1 MFHVY
6 ETRVSRGFQLAIG
19 GLALL
24 SLTALVVTAWIL
36 ADFQHEQEI
45 VAKIIRNL
53 PDSDL
58 AVARELA
65 GELRFQSQL
74 SILLI
79 LNIIATG
86 IAVVLLVRAYLNSER
101 SLREVKVMASDVLA
115 SMDQQGV
122 LTTDRN
128 AIITSITPQGC
139 QLLGLEGP
147 VIGRPLAD
155 VGIEH
160 TMLCVICSHVN
171 AHHSSVRDCD
181 YTITSH
187 GHEQTLRA
195 GCSLLRNERQEE
207 LGTVIHIRDVTERVL
222 MEQRL
227 RRMERYA
234 GLGSLAT
241 GLHHEIKNPLSALS
255 LHVQLLEEALVAQ
268 TAPGEI
274 EEMLGVIRTE
284 INRLASVLE
293 GFRNYASMSEPGRS
307 DVNLA
312 ELINKLVRFI
322 RPQAEQQHVKIKVNI
337 EDEKLPNVKADSVH
351 IDQVLLNLALNALQA
366 MADGGTLTIGLSRQ
380 EDSLQIAVTD
390 TGKGIPAEFRES
402 IFDPYF
408 TTRNEGT
415 GMGLALC
422 EKIVR
427 QHDGTID
434 LTTGSNGTT
443 FIVLL
448 PIKEKL

>member
-24 SLTALVVTAWIL
+24 SLTGLVVTLWIL
-36 ADFQHEQEI
+36 VDFQHEQEI
-45 VAKIIRNL
+45 VARIIRDL

-74 SILLI
+74 SILLF

-86 IAVVLLVRAYLNSER
+86 IASVLLVRAYLNSER
-101 SLREVKVMASDVLA
+101 SLREVKVLASDVLA
-115 SMDQQGV
+115 SMDQGV
-122 LTTDRN
+122 LTTDRDEV
-128 AIITSITPQGC
+128 ITSINPRGRE
-139 QLLGLEGP
+139 LLGLEEP
-147 VIGRPLAD
+147 VIDRPLSD

-160 TMLCVICSHVN
+160 TLLCVICSHVN
-171 AHHSSVRDCD
+171 AHHSPVRDCD
-181 YTITSH
+181 YTVNRD
-187 GHEQTLRA
+187 GLEQTLRA

-207 LGTVIHIRDVTERVL
+207 LGTVIHIRDVTERAL

-234 GLGSLAT
+234 GLGSLAS
-241 GLHHEIKNPLSALS
+241 GLQHEIKNPLSALS
-255 LHVQLLEEALVAQ
+255 LHVQLLDEALVSQ
-268 TAPGEI
+268 STSEEI
-274 EEMLGVIRTE
+274 DEMLEVIRTE
-284 INRLASVLE
+284 ITRLTSVLE
-293 GFRNYASMSEPGRS
+293 GFRDYASMSEPGRS
-307 DVNLA
+307 RVDLVA
-312 ELINKLVRFI
+312 LINKLVRFI
-322 RPQAEQQHVKIKVNI
+322 RPQAEQHQVRLEWNI
-337 EDEKLPNVKADSVH
+337 PQEKPPEILADSAN

-366 MADGGTLTIGLSRQ
+366 MPKGGTLNIGLKQ
-380 EDSLQIAVTD
+380 EGEWLRISMAD
-390 TGKGIPAEFRES
+390 TGKGIPPELRER

-408 TTRNEGT
+408 TTRHEGT

-422 EKIVR
+422 EKIIR

-434 LTTGSNGTT
+434 FTTGAGGTT
-443 FIVLL
+443 FSVLL
-448 PIKEKL
+448 PINGKT

>member
-19 GLALL
+19 GLTLL
-24 SLTALVVTAWIL
+24 SLTGLVVTLWIL

-45 VAKIIRNL
+45 VARIIRDL

-74 SILLI
+74 SILLV
-79 LNIIATG
+79 LNICVT
-86 IAVVLLVRAYLNSER
+86 AVALALLVRAYLNSER
-101 SLREVKVMASDVLA
+101 SLREVKVLASDVLG
-115 SMDQQGV
+115 SMDQGV

-128 AIITSITPQGC
+128 ESITSINPRGME
-139 QLLGLEGP
+139 LLGLHGN
-147 VIGRPLAD
+147 VLDQPLSV

-160 TMLCVICSHVN
+160 TLLSVICSHVN
-171 AHHSSVRDCD
+171 AHHSPVRDCD
-181 YTITSH
+181 YTITTQ

-195 GCSLLRNERQEE
+195 GCSLLRNEQQEE
-207 LGTVIHIRDVTERVL
+207 LGTVIHVRDVTERAL

-241 GLHHEIKNPLSALS
+241 GLQHEIKNPLSALS
-255 LHVQLLEEALVAQ
+255 LHVQLLDEALMGQNLSPEVD
-268 TAPGEI
+268 
-274 EEMLGVIRTE
+274 EMLGVIHTE
-284 INRLASVLE
+284 IIRLTAVLE
-293 GFRNYASMSEPGRS
+293 GFRDYASMSEPGRS
-307 DVNLA
+307 DVDLA
-312 ELINKLVRFI
+312 ALINKLARFI
-322 RPQAEQQHVKIKVNI
+322 RPQAEQQHVKVEVNLA
-337 EDEKLPNVKADSVH
+337 EKTLPAIKADSVH
-351 IDQVLLNLALNALQA
+351 MDQVLLNLALNALQA
-366 MADGGTLTIGLSRQ
+366 MPDGGTLSIGLQQ
-380 EDSLQIAVTD
+380 EGEWLRIKVTD
-390 TGKGIPAEFRES
+390 TGKGIPAEFRDR

-408 TTRNEGT
+408 TTRNDGT

-434 LTTGSNGTT
+434 LKTGAGGTT
-443 FIVLL
+443 FSVIL
-448 PIKEKL
+448 PINEKL

>member
-24 SLTALVVTAWIL
+24 SLTALVVTFWIL
-36 ADFQHEQEI
+36 ADFQREQEI
-45 VAKIIRNL
+45 VAKIIRDL

-74 SILLI
+74 SILLV

-101 SLREVKVMASDVLA
+101 SLREVKVLASDVLA
-115 SMDQQGV
+115 SMDQGV
-122 LTTDRN
+122 LTTDRKE
-128 AIITSITPQGC
+128 IITSINPRGR
-139 QLLGLEGP
+139 QLLGLEGT
-147 VIGRPLAD
+147 VIGRPLSD
-155 VGIEH
+155 VGNEH
-160 TMLCVICSHVN
+160 TLLCVICSHVN
-171 AHHSSVRDCD
+171 AHHSPVRDCD
-181 YTITSH
+181 YTITSQ

-207 LGTVIHIRDVTERVL
+207 LGTVLHVRDVTERAL

-241 GLHHEIKNPLSALS
+241 GLQHEIKNPLSALS
-255 LHVQLLEEALVAQ
+255 LHVQLLDEALVEQ
-268 TAPGEI
+268 SSTKEI
-274 EEMLGVIRTE
+274 DEMLGVIRTE
-284 INRLASVLE
+284 INRLAAVLE
-293 GFRNYASMSEPGRS
+293 GFRDYASMSEPGRS
-307 DVNLA
+307 AVDLSA
-312 ELINKLVRFI
+312 LIKKLVRFI
-322 RPQAEQQHVKIKVNI
+322 GPQAEQQQVKIEVHLP
-337 EDEKLPNVKADSVH
+337 EEKLPDMQADSIH

-366 MADGGTLTIGLSRQ
+366 MPDSGTLSISLSRQ
-380 EDSLQIAVTD
+380 GDWYRIDVSDS
-390 TGKGIPAEFRES
+390 GKGIPIEFRER

-427 QHDGTID
+427 QHDGTIE
-434 LTTGSNGTT
+434 LTTGSSGTT
-443 FIVLL
+443 FTVLL
-448 PIKEKL
+448 PLSE